1 MIRKRAVELGADRS
15 PVQADPVRGG
25 TGVTAD
31 DTTGP
36 ALDGLARELEAL
48 RRHVDEL
55 DPLPRRV
62 DDLAHLFARLADTT
76 AGGRTGTV
84 AARPVQS
91 WLDHPLGSDRQ
102 DVEVLLVRL
111 AQWVEGVYLRYTDA
125 RHLPDCWLW
134 HPDAVEELVW
144 LRAAWLAAYA
154 PEAPANAAGDWHDRQ
169 RPGVVRRIRDYAG
182 LCSLEAHLPGGERHA
197 SALAAPTADATVVI
211 AAWWA
216 TCRDQ
221 PAPAPSQE
229 QLDAARLRHQRG
241 ARR

>member
-1 MIRKRAVELGADRS
+1 
-15 PVQADPVRGG
+15 
-25 TGVTAD
+25 VTAD
-31 DTTGP
+31 NTAP

-48 RRHVDEL
+48 RRRVDEL
-55 DPLPRRV
+55 AALPRRV

-76 AGGRTGTV
+76 GNRSSNASTP
-84 AARPVQS
+84 AAAPS
-91 WLDHPLGSDRQ
+91 WLDHPAGPDQHADTSRAARDGEL
-102 DVEVLLVRL
+102 VLDRL
-111 AQWVEGVYLRYTDA
+111 AQWVEGIYLRYTDA

-134 HPDAVEELVW
+134 HPDVVEELLW

>member
-1 MIRKRAVELGADRS
+1 
-15 PVQADPVRGG
+15 
-25 TGVTAD
+25 VTAD
-31 DTTGP
+31 NTTP

-48 RRHVDEL
+48 RRRLDEL
-55 DPLPRRV
+55 AALPRRV
-62 DDLAHLFARLADTT
+62 DDLADTT
-76 AGGRTGTV
+76 ADGRTGKV
-84 AARPVQS
+84 EPRPVQS
-91 WLDHPLGSDRQ
+91 WLDHPPGSDRQ
-102 DVEVLLVRL
+102 DAELLLLRL
-111 AQWVEGVYLRYTDA
+111 AQWVEGIYLRYTDA
-125 RHLPDCWLW
+125 RQLPDCWLW
-134 HPDAVEELVW
+134 HPDVVEELVW

-169 RPGVVRRIRDYAG
+169 RPGDVRRIRDYAG
-182 LCSLEAHLPGGERHA
+182 LCSLEAHLPSGERHA
-197 SALAAPTADATVVI
+197 SALVAPTADATVVV